1 MTPLE
6 GWDPLVDNASAH
18 IGADAFERFRI
29 LPSQRATRTGCVF
42 EARTSP
48 HPSG

>member
-29 LPSQRATRTGCVF
+29 LPLA
-42 EARTSP
+42 ARDENRLRV
-48 HPSG
+48 